1 MFDALLVVLE
11 YNWGES
17 AREYF
22 DSLIEAFEKAK
33 NDNADGGIMI
43 KETSTP
49 FLIIEAKKPDVGEK
63 LALNLKTA
71 WKEKNYEIPLFGVH
85 VAGQFVGF
93 YIFFK
98 TKTDNRSFTMIQLSS
113 FVMPDSNKEFNCLFC
128 FKKKRTYYERST
140 RRFPAF
146 LFGSILE
153 AVWIHYWRFVFDEI
167 PFIPNQVVCTAV
179 KIYHQYTDQT
189 NLDSP
194 TLMP

>member
-1 MFDALLVVLE
+1 M
-11 YNWGES
+11 NS
-17 AREYF
+17 P
-22 DSLIEAFEKAK
+22 STSSPNKQEK
-33 NDNADGGIMI
+33 ADGGIMI

-85 VAGQFVGF
+85 VAV
-93 YIFFK
+93 
-98 TKTDNRSFTMIQLSS
+98 
-113 FVMPDSNKEFNCLFC
+113 
-128 FKKKRTYYERST
+128 
-140 RRFPAF
+140 PAF

-167 PFIPNQVVCTAV
+167 PFIPNQVVCTAI

-194 TLMP
+194 TLIP